1 MKIKDS
7 KLTWLKG
14 FSLNRQKIITPQIY
28 QFLQSAIVS
37 VQLIPGEG
45 LKEKDIIE
53 NLGVSRTPIR
63 EAMLRLED
71 EGLIDIYPQSGTY
84 VSKIKI
90 ESVKESQFI
99 REAMECAVVR
109 YAAINKTDQLIKKLS
124 KKLQGYEDAIDSGD
138 QEWMFLMDEE
148 FHRTLADFCFQPRL
162 WRITNLAKSHMD
174 RVRHL
179 SLTITERQPKV
190 LEEHKTIFKNIID
203 SDQNQAEKSMR
214 KHLNYFIYDLE
225 QIQSKKP
232 EYFSN

>member
-1 MKIKDS
+1 MEIKNS

-138 QEWMFLMDEE
+138 QERMFLMDEE

-214 KHLNYFIYDLE
+214 EHLNYFIYDLE
-225 QIQSKKP
+225 RIQSQKP

>member
-1 MKIKDS
+1 MENKNS

-14 FSLNRQKIITPQIY
+14 FSLNRQKIIMPQIY

-53 NLGVSRTPIR
+53 YLGVSRTPIR

-71 EGLIDIYPQSGTY
+71 EGLIEIYPQSGTY

-109 YAAINKTDQLIKKLS
+109 YAAKYKTDQLIKKLS
-124 KKLQGYEDAIDSGD
+124 KKLHGYEDAMDSGD
-138 QEWMFLMDEE
+138 QERMFLMDEE

-214 KHLNYFIYDLE
+214 EHLNYFIYDLE
-225 QIQSKKP
+225 RIQSQKP